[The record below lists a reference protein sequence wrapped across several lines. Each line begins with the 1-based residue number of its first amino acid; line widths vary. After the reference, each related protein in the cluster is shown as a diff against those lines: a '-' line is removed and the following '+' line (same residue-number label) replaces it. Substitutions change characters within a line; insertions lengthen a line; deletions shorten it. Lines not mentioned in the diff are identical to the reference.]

1 MHIDSKKKEINF
13 LKKEIRQVFEGKA
26 SKGLSSSV
34 VVIAV
39 HCYMKHVSILTRR
52 GLPLYCLP
60 LNNNNLLYLTCE
72 VM

>member
-1 MHIDSKKKEINF
+1 MPQPHDKLKKRKKKKKEVNF

-39 HCYMKHVSILTRR
+39 IVT
-52 GLPLYCLP
+52 
-60 LNNNNLLYLTCE
+60 
-72 VM
+72 